1 VHRYPAEEF
10 LWGLA
15 AGMVAMLLAVG
26 VLAVAG
32 RLCSRGGP
40 LLVTGLPT
48 AAAALVAI
56 GPSRAPTP
64 GVFVGLVGVTAASTV
79 ATWRAAWRGRI
90 VMTVLVASVFAW
102 LLAIDASSIAWVRAV
117 VVAGA
122 TVGPLAAARTDA
134 GWGPTGVTPAL
145 YAISAAGVFA
155 AVPNTRE
162 AAALLGAS
170 LPGAVCGWPLG
181 PARLGRAGGAG
192 ATALLVW
199 VSAVGALGR
208 EPSVVGAVA
217 CLGLLAAL
225 PAGRWLA
232 GRWIDPS
239 LGLRRRV
246 ADGAVPLLVVH
257 TAVVAVA
264 SRVAGISSEL
274 RVAIPVALAAIVSAL
289 IASTWL
295 QPDSLAPHYDCG
307 DR

>member
-134 GWGPTGVTPAL
+134 DWGPTGITPAL

-170 LPGAVCGWPLG
+170 LPGAVCGWPLRR
-181 PARLGRAGGAG
+181 ARLGRAGAAG

-232 GRWIDPS
+232 GRWIEPS
-239 LGLRRRV
+239 RHLRLRV
-246 ADGAVPLLVVH
+246 AAGPAAVLVVH
-257 TAVVAVA
+257 IAVVAVA

-274 RVAIPVALAAIVSAL
+274 RVAVPVAAAATVGAV
-289 IASTWL
+289 IASMWL
-295 QPDSLAPHYDCG
+295 QPVSLSSQPLP
-307 DR
+307 R